1 LLKEVVYVLVN
12 PSAVVPDLAAGA
24 REWRDVAHLDHA
36 RHKVSKEGGLA
47 TNNVGLDLCVGGPTV
62 VEHLVRV

>member
-24 REWRDVAHLDHA
+24 REWRDV
-36 RHKVSKEGGLA
+36 VSKEGGLA